1 MLKTNKIEEGEG
13 VEQGFD
19 ESSGEQDASTHQFS
33 SFDLEEFWD
42 FDAQNSHQQKRS
54 FLPEEEAA
62 HLSSKPSE
70 NNEDDE
76 KEGTEEKVPNIASL
90 YFKDM
95 GKHSLIDRKNERHLY
110 RMLSLRKSA
119 LARILFTIP
128 VIQNEVFQLRK
139 ELSTGATTISD
150 FLHLPR
156 AENDSDL
163 EKIKKHFLA
172 TIRNA
177 CALQKRKTRFS
188 EDLKRKKVAR
198 YLSSLNWN
206 DFAINKFIDNVINAQ
221 EKMLQEEKSCRG
233 KKKRSKGIAHM
244 EKEMGVSRSKL
255 LSYLAGIN
263 RLIQRN
269 QKDKNKLIEANLR
282 LVIKLAQRYTNR
294 GLQLLDLIQ
303 EGNIG
308 LIKAVERFEY
318 ERGNKFSTYASWWIK
333 QSINRAIADQRNLVR
348 VPVHLTEALGRYF
361 KVRNSLTQTLAR
373 EPKGEEIAKEMKLP
387 LAKVNNFQL
396 LSKISLPP
404 VSLDTPIGEDEDSS
418 LGDLMESGDTPDPV
432 YTLNKK
438 DEINE
443 IREVLSSLSPREQ
456 KVLQMR
462 FGIDQETEY
471 TLEEVGVSFGLT
483 RERIRQIEK
492 EAIHKLRKPIQK
504 QLLNQ

>member
-1 MLKTNKIEEGEG
+1 MLKTNKIEEIG
-13 VEQGFD
+13 VAEQGFD
-19 ESSGEQDASTHQFS
+19 EIPEEQDSITHPFS
-33 SFDLEEFWD
+33 SFDLDGFGNFE
-42 FDAQNSHQQKRS
+42 AQNSLQQKDYFS
-54 FLPEEEAA
+54 PEEGVE
-62 HLSSKPSE
+62 HFSSKSPE
-70 NNEDDE
+70 NNEDDD
-76 KEGTEEKVPNIASL
+76 KKRTDEKVPNIASL

-95 GKHSLIDRKNERHLY
+95 GKHSLIDRKQERHLY

-128 VIQNEVFQLRK
+128 LIQNEVFQLRK
-139 ELSTGATTISD
+139 EVSKGTGTISD
-150 FLHLPR
+150 LLQLPR
-156 AENDSDL
+156 EENDSDL
-163 EKIKKHFLA
+163 EKIKKHFLVM
-172 TIRNA
+172 IRNA
-177 CALQKRKTRFS
+177 RALQKRKTRFS
-188 EDLKRKKVAR
+188 EDLKRQKVAR
-198 YLSSLNWN
+198 YLASLHWS
-206 DFAINKFIDNVINAQ
+206 DSAINKFIDKVISAQ
-221 EKMLQEEKSCRG
+221 EKMRHEEKTCRG
-233 KKKRSKGIAHM
+233 ENKRSKGITRGERELGM
-244 EKEMGVSRSKL
+244 SRSKL
-255 LSYLAGIN
+255 ISYVAGIN

-269 QKDKNKLIEANLR
+269 QRDKNKLIEANLR

-348 VPVHLTEALGRYF
+348 VPVHLTEALGRYL

-373 EPKGEEIAKEMKLP
+373 EPKDEEVAEEMKLP
-387 LAKVNNFQL
+387 LSKVNNFQL

-418 LGDLMESGDTPDPV
+418 LGDLMESGNTPDPI
-432 YTLNKK
+432 YALNKK

-456 KVLQMR
+456 KVLRMR

-504 QLLNQ
+504 

>member
-1 MLKTNKIEEGEG
+1 MLKTNKIEETEG
-13 VEQGFD
+13 AGQGLN
-19 ESSGEQDASTHQFS
+19 ESPGEQDPITHQFS
-33 SFDLEEFWD
+33 SFDLEGFWD
-42 FDAQNSHQQKRS
+42 FDAQNSHQQKGS
-54 FLPEEEAA
+54 FLPEEGVE

-76 KEGTEEKVPNIASL
+76 KEGTEEKMPNIASL

-95 GKHSLIDRKNERHLY
+95 GKHSLIDRKKERHLY

-139 ELSTGATTISD
+139 EVSTGATTISD
-150 FLHLPR
+150 LLQLPR
-156 AENDSDL
+156 EENDSDL

-177 CALQKRKTRFS
+177 RALQKRKTRFS

-198 YLSSLNWN
+198 YLVGLNWS
-206 DFAINKFIDNVINAQ
+206 DSAINKFIDNVVNAQ

-233 KKKRSKGIAHM
+233 KKKRNKGIAHM

-255 LSYLAGIN
+255 LSCFAGIN

-269 QKDKNKLIEANLR
+269 QRDKNKLIEANLR

-333 QSINRAIADQRNLVR
+333 QSMNRAIADQRNLVR

-432 YTLNKK
+432 YTLSKK

-443 IREVLSSLSPREQ
+443 IREVLSFLSPREQ

-504 QLLNQ
+504 TTP

>member
-1 MLKTNKIEEGEG
+1 MLKINKIEETEG

-19 ESSGEQDASTHQFS
+19 ESSGEHNSITHQFS
-33 SFDLEEFWD
+33 SFDLEGFWD
-42 FDAQNSHQQKRS
+42 FDAQNSLQQKGS
-54 FLPEEEAA
+54 FLPEEGVE

-95 GKHSLIDRKNERHLY
+95 GKHSLLDRKKESHLY
-110 RMLSLRKSA
+110 QMLSLRKSA

-128 VIQNEVFQLRK
+128 LIQNEVFQLRK
-139 ELSTGATTISD
+139 EVSTGATTIGD
-150 FLHLPR
+150 LLHLPR
-156 AENDSDL
+156 QENDSDL

-177 CALQKRKTRFS
+177 RALQKRKTRFS

-198 YLSSLNWN
+198 YLASLNWS
-206 DFAINKFIDNVINAQ
+206 DSAINKFIDNVVNAQ

-244 EKEMGVSRSKL
+244 GKEVGVSRSKL
-255 LSYLAGIN
+255 VSYLTGIN
-263 RLIQRN
+263 QLIQRN
-269 QKDKNKLIEANLR
+269 QRDKNKLIEANLR

-348 VPVHLTEALGRYF
+348 VPVHLTEALGRYL

-387 LAKVNNFQL
+387 LSKVNNFQL
-396 LSKISLPP
+396 LLKISLPP

-432 YTLNKK
+432 YALNKK

-456 KVLQMR
+456 KVLRMR

-471 TLEEVGVSFGLT
+471 TLEEVGVNFGLT

-504 QLLNQ
+504 TTP

>member
-1 MLKTNKIEEGEG
+1 MLKINKIEEKES
-13 VEQGFD
+13 VEQEFD
-19 ESSGEQDASTHQFS
+19 ESSGEQDSISHKFS
-33 SFDLEEFWD
+33 SFDLEGFWD
-42 FDAQNSHQQKRS
+42 FGAHNSLKQKGS
-54 FLPEEEAA
+54 FLPEEGVE
-62 HLSSKPSE
+62 HLSSKISS

-95 GKHSLIDRKNERHLY
+95 GKHSLIDRKKERHLY
-110 RMLSLRKSA
+110 WMLSLRKSA

-128 VIQNEVFQLRK
+128 LIQTEAFQLRK
-139 ELSTGATTISD
+139 EVSTGTTTLGD
-150 FLHLPR
+150 LLQLPR
-156 AENDSDL
+156 EENDSDL

-177 CALQKRKTRFS
+177 HALQKRKTRFS

-198 YLSSLNWN
+198 YLAGLPWSDSAMNR
-206 DFAINKFIDNVINAQ
+206 FIDNVVTAQ
-221 EKMLQEEKSCRG
+221 EKMRQEEKNCRG
-233 KKKRSKGIAHM
+233 KKKRSKGISRM

-255 LSYLAGIN
+255 VIYLAGIN

-269 QKDKNKLIEANLR
+269 QRDKNKLIEANLR

-294 GLQLLDLIQ
+294 GLHLLDLIQ

-318 ERGNKFSTYASWWIK
+318 ARGNKFSTYASWWIK

-348 VPVHLTEALGRYF
+348 IPVHLTEALGRYL
-361 KVRNSLTQTLAR
+361 KVRNFLTQTLSR
-373 EPKGEEIAKEMKLP
+373 EPKDEEIAKEMKLS
-387 LAKVNNFQL
+387 LAKINNFQL

-404 VSLDTPIGEDEDSS
+404 FSLDTPIGEDEESS
-418 LGDLMESGDTPDPV
+418 LGDIMENGDTPDPI
-432 YTLNKK
+432 YALNKK

-443 IREVLSSLSPREQ
+443 IRVALSSLSPREQ
-456 KVLQMR
+456 KVLRMR
-462 FGIDQETEY
+462 FGIDEKTEY

-492 EAIHKLRKPIQK
+492 EAIHKLRKPS
-504 QLLNQ
+504 

>member
-1 MLKTNKIEEGEG
+1 MLKINKIKEIEG

-19 ESSGEQDASTHQFS
+19 EKPGAHDTITHQFS
-33 SFDLEEFWD
+33 SFDLEGFLD
-42 FDAQNSHQQKRS
+42 FDAQNSLQQKGS
-54 FLPEEEAA
+54 FLAEEGVE
-62 HLSSKPSE
+62 HLSSNPSV

-76 KEGTEEKVPNIASL
+76 KEATEEKVPNIACL

-95 GKHSLIDRKNERHLY
+95 GKHSLIDRKKESHLY
-110 RMLSLRKSA
+110 WMLSLRKSA

-128 VIQNEVFQLRK
+128 LVQNEVFQLRK
-139 ELSTGATTISD
+139 EVSTGATTLGD
-150 FLHLPR
+150 LLHLPR
-156 AENDSDL
+156 EENDSDL

-177 CALQKRKTRFS
+177 RALQKRKTRFS

-198 YLSSLNWN
+198 YLAGLNWN
-206 DFAINKFIDNVINAQ
+206 DSAINKFIDNVVNAQ

-233 KKKRSKGIAHM
+233 KKKRSKGIARM

-255 LSYLAGIN
+255 FSCLAGIN

-418 LGDLMESGDTPDPV
+418 LGDLMENDDTPDPV
-432 YTLNKK
+432 YALNKK

-456 KVLQMR
+456 KVLRMR

-471 TLEEVGVSFGLT
+471 TLEEVGLSFGLT

-504 QLLNQ
+504 QLLNR

>member
-1 MLKTNKIEEGEG
+1 MLKINKIEETEG

-19 ESSGEQDASTHQFS
+19 ESSGEHNSITHQFS
-33 SFDLEEFWD
+33 SFDLEGFWD
-42 FDAQNSHQQKRS
+42 FDAQNSLQQKGS
-54 FLPEEEAA
+54 FLPEEGVE

-76 KEGTEEKVPNIASL
+76 KEGTGEKATNIASL

-95 GKHSLIDRKNERHLY
+95 GKHSLLDRKKESHLY

-128 VIQNEVFQLRK
+128 LIQNEVFQLRK
-139 ELSTGATTISD
+139 EVSTGATTID
-150 FLHLPR
+150 DLLHLPR
-156 AENDSDL
+156 QENDSDL

-177 CALQKRKTRFS
+177 RALQKRKTRFS

-198 YLSSLNWN
+198 YLAGLNWS
-206 DFAINKFIDNVINAQ
+206 DSAINKFIDNVVNAQ

-244 EKEMGVSRSKL
+244 GKEVGVSRSKL
-255 LSYLAGIN
+255 VSCLTGIN

-269 QKDKNKLIEANLR
+269 QRDKNKLTEANLR

-348 VPVHLTEALGRYF
+348 VPVHLTEALGRYL

-387 LAKVNNFQL
+387 LSKVNNFQL
-396 LSKISLPP
+396 LLKISLPP

-432 YTLNKK
+432 YALNKK

-456 KVLQMR
+456 KVIRMR

-471 TLEEVGVSFGLT
+471 TLEEVGVNFGLT

-504 QLLNQ
+504 QLLNR

>member
-1 MLKTNKIEEGEG
+1 MLRTDKIEEIEG
-13 VEQGFD
+13 VEQGIE
-19 ESSGEQDASTHQFS
+19 ESSGEQDSMTHQIS
-33 SFDLEEFWD
+33 SFAVEGFWD
-42 FDAQNSHQQKRS
+42 FDAQNSLQQKGS
-54 FLPEEEAA
+54 FLSDEGGE
-62 HLSSKPSE
+62 LSSKPLDS
-70 NNEDDE
+70 NEDDE
-76 KEGTEEKVPNIASL
+76 KEGPEEKVPNIASL

-95 GKHSLIDRKNERHLY
+95 GKHSLIDRKKERHLY
-110 RMLSLRKSA
+110 QMLSLRKSA

-128 VIQNEVFQLRK
+128 LIQNEVFQLPK
-139 ELSTGATTISD
+139 EVSKGAITIGD
-150 FLHLPR
+150 LLQLPR
-156 AENDSDL
+156 EENESDL
-163 EKIKKHFLA
+163 EKIKKHFLT

-177 CALQKRKTRFS
+177 RAAQKRKSRFS
-188 EDLKRKKVAR
+188 ADLKRKKVAR
-198 YLSSLNWN
+198 YLAGLHWS
-206 DFAINKFIDNVINAQ
+206 DATINTFIDHVVSAQ
-221 EKMLQEEKSCRG
+221 ERMLQGEKPCRG
-233 KKKRSKGIAHM
+233 KKKRNQKISHGAK
-244 EKEMGVSRSKL
+244 KMGVAHSKL
-255 LSYLAGIN
+255 VNYLAGIK

-269 QKDKNKLIEANLR
+269 QNDKNKLIEANLR

-348 VPVHLTEALGRYF
+348 VPVHLTEALGRYL

-373 EPKGEEIAKEMKLP
+373 EPKGEEIAKEMKIP
-387 LAKVNNFQL
+387 LSKVNNFQL

-404 VSLDTPIGEDEDSS
+404 VSLDMPIGEDEDSS
-418 LGDLMESGDTPDPV
+418 LGDIMESGDSPDPI
-432 YTLNKK
+432 YALNKK

-456 KVLQMR
+456 KVLRMR

-492 EAIHKLRKPIQK
+492 EAIHKLRKPVQK
-504 QLLNQ
+504 QLINR

>member
-1 MLKTNKIEEGEG
+1 MLKTNRIEETEG

-19 ESSGEQDASTHQFS
+19 ESSGEQDSITHQFP
-33 SFDLEEFWD
+33 SFDLEGFGD
-42 FDAQNSHQQKRS
+42 FDAQNSLQQKGS
-54 FLPEEEAA
+54 FFPEDGVE

-76 KEGTEEKVPNIASL
+76 KEGTGEKVPNIASL

-95 GKHSLIDRKNERHLY
+95 GKHSLIDRKRERHLY

-128 VIQNEVFQLRK
+128 LIQNEIFQLRK
-139 ELSTGATTISD
+139 EVSKGANAIAD
-150 FLHLPR
+150 LLHLPR
-156 AENDSDL
+156 EENDSDL

-177 CALQKRKTRFS
+177 RAFKERKTRFS

-198 YLSSLNWN
+198 YLAGLDWSDS
-206 DFAINKFIDNVINAQ
+206 AINKFIGNALNAH

-244 EKEMGVSRSKL
+244 EKEMGVSRSKMV
-255 LSYLAGIN
+255 SYLTGIN

-269 QKDKNKLIEANLR
+269 QEDKNKLIEANLR

-303 EGNIG
+303 EGNLG

-348 VPVHLTEALGRYF
+348 VPVHLTEALGRYL

-387 LAKVNNFQL
+387 LAKVSNFQL
-396 LSKISLPP
+396 LSRISLPP

-418 LGDLMESGDTPDPV
+418 LGDLMENGATPDPI

-456 KVLQMR
+456 KVLRMR

-504 QLLNQ
+504 QPLNR